1 MTEIKRLKDKVSR
14 YTYLTSEIDNL
25 LELTELVII
34 ENDEEE
40 AKEILKNTGKIKK
53 DIDKFELETLFNGK
67 YDANNAIVSIHPGA
81 GGTESQDW
89 AEMLYRM
96 YSRWANKN
104 NYKIQ
109 ELDYLEGEEA
119 GLKSVT
125 FEIIGDNVYGYMKGE
140 MGVHRLVRISPFDS
154 RRKKTYIFRFS

>member
-1 MTEIKRLKDKVSR
+1 
-14 YTYLTSEIDNL
+14 
-25 LELTELVII
+25 
-34 ENDEEE
+34 
-40 AKEILKNTGKIKK
+40 
-53 DIDKFELETLFNGK
+53 
-67 YDANNAIVSIHPGA
+67 
-81 GGTESQDW
+81 
-89 AEMLYRM
+89 MLYRM